1 MALADIVNV
10 VVTKASSSVSRQGF
24 GTPLFAAYHSHWS
37 ERVRTYSAASALAT
51 MVQEGFATTDS
62 AYKGVAAALAQ
73 NPRVRTL
80 KIGRR
85 NTSWNQTVKITPSA
99 VNSTVY
105 NGTVNGLPWTFT
117 SDNSATLAE
126 VCTGIAAVI
135 EALAGVTAVGTSGTE
150 VVVSTTAV
158 GVTLNFLHGT
168 GAGVYTI
175 ADATVDTGVETD
187 LNLIR
192 AADKDWYG
200 LGLDNPGQPAI
211 EAAAAWAQTQ
221 LIVFG
226 CSSADDAIKASTADN
241 LLENLQALSL
251 TRTFFVFNK
260 NYDSYA
266 GFAALCGGLPYE
278 PGAYDFYAKT
288 VRGVAVSS
296 ELSETEQD
304 NITDQGGN
312 VFVTLGGKNV
322 VLYGVTPSGDFLDDT
337 ISIDWIQ
344 SRVTE
349 DVWSLISS
357 APKLPYTDESVDRL
371 RGAVLGVLL
380 LGVRRGVL
388 ANDPAP
394 TVDAPRVADVSDV
407 DRANRHLPD
416 VVGFGRLAGA
426 IHTVDIAITVSV

>member
-24 GTPLFAAYHSHWS
+24 GTPLLAAYHAHWT
-37 ERVRTYSAASALAT
+37 ERVRSYSASSALAT
-51 MVQEGFATTDS
+51 MVTEGFLTTDA
-62 AYKGVAAALAQ
+62 AYKAVAAALSQ
-73 NPRVRTL
+73 NPRVRTI

-85 NTSWNQTVKITPSA
+85 DTSWNQTVDITPA
-99 VNSTVY
+99 AANSTVY
-105 NGTVNGLPWTFT
+105 NGSVNGLAWTFT
-117 SDNSATLAE
+117 SDSSATLAE
-126 VCTGIAAVI
+126 VCTGIASAI
-135 EALAGVTAVGTSGTE
+135 DALAGVTATGASGTK
-150 VVVSTTAV
+150 VVVSTTAAAV
-158 GVTLNFLHGT
+158 ALNFLHGA

-175 ADATVDTGVETD
+175 TDVTPNTGIATD

-200 LGLDNPGQPAI
+200 LGLDCTGQPAI
-211 EAAAAWAQTQ
+211 EAAAAWAETQ
-221 LIVFG
+221 LVVFG

-241 LLENLQALSL
+241 LLENLQDLSL
-251 TRTFFVFNK
+251 ARSFFVFSK

-288 VRGVAVSS
+288 IRGVPVSS

-312 VFVTLGGKNV
+312 VFVSMGGKNV
-322 VLYGVTPSGDFLDDT
+322 TLFGVTPGGSFLDDT

-394 TVDAPRVADVSDV
+394 TVDAPRVADVSEV

-416 VVGFGRLAGA
+416 VVGTGRLAGA
-426 IHTVDIAITVSV
+426 IHTVDISITVSV